1 MKNETQVNEEL
12 LQYFEKVK
20 NKAIAKYNLEGLTET
35 EIGEALFKL
44 YTLERENV
52 KDDLEKII
60 ILDYSENF
68 LDEIATP
75 LLSMLNQI
83 KPDTEFKDNQ
93 NLFSIRNKLTKIN
106 QSLTEVTLDK
116 YDCLCEE
123 GILVDQI
130 TKEEKPINS
139 ELLKEILSKQN
150 DLFALP
156 APKYPEVRARHELK
170 ESNYDQ
176 EYWMDYIQNIN
187 TKSHNIIS
195 YFEET
200 EKRDNVEEFMNIA
213 SIYYNYM
220 TNYNRI
226 NQLNTE
232 KRKII

>member
-1 MKNETQVNEEL
+1 MENKTSDEL

-20 NKAIAKYNLEGLTET
+20 NKAITKYNLEGLTEA

-52 KDDLEKII
+52 KDNLEKII

-68 LDEIATP
+68 LDEIASP

-83 KPDTEFKDNQ
+83 KPDTEFQDNQ
-93 NLFSIRNKLTKIN
+93 NLFSIRNKLAKTNKT
-106 QSLTEVTLDK
+106 LTQITLDK
-116 YDCLCEE
+116 YNCFCEE
-123 GILVDQI
+123 DILIDQI

-139 ELLKEILSKQN
+139 QLLKEILSKQE

-156 APKYPEVRARHELK
+156 KPKYPEVRARHELR
-170 ESNYDQ
+170 ESNYNPD
-176 EYWMDYIQNIN
+176 YWTAYVQNIN
-187 TKSHNIIS
+187 TKTHNIIS

-200 EKRDNVEEFMNIA
+200 EKLAAAEEFMNIA
-213 SIYYNYM
+213 SLYYNYM

-226 NQLNTE
+226 NEIDTE
-232 KRKII
+232 KRKTI